1 MLAVRLYI
9 YHPPSDMKTPSAR
22 KVKCKVCDKRF
33 ASAAHL
39 RTHAYKLHYEDDV
52 SDATVSF
59 KLSPIKSVERT
70 NTKCHLCDFDY
81 MIPSELERH
90 NNLRHSVEDSME
102 DEKLKLKQRQT
113 AKRKIAK
120 PKKLL
125 CHQCCVE
132 FSSALK
138 LNEHYLLHTK
148 TTKRSHNIPKLGR
161 SLRV

>member
-1 MLAVRLYI
+1 
-9 YHPPSDMKTPSAR
+9 MKTPSAR

-52 SDATVSF
+52 SDATISF

-90 NNLRHSVEDSME
+90 NNLRHSVED
-102 DEKLKLKQRQT
+102 EKLKLKPRQT
-113 AKRKIAK
+113 AKRRIAK
-120 PKKLL
+120 LKKLL

-132 FSSALK
+132 FSSALE